1 VESWSIAGLPVM
13 PSPSHIVPV
22 MIGDPELC
30 KAAYDALLRSVPRS
44 TVG

>member
-1 VESWSIAGLPVM
+1 M

-22 MIGDPELC
+22 MIGDPELY
-30 KAAYDALLRSVPRS
+30 KAACDALLRSVPRG